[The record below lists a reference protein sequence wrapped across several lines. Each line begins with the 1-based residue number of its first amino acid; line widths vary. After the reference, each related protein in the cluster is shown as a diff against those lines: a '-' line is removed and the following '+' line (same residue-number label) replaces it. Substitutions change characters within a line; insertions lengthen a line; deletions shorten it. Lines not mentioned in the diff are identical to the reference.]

1 MLDLPTK
8 LIDWRCELQ
17 ARCPA
22 KNMARSYEI
31 TVSKDLFGRWIV
43 ELAWGRIGAAGSR
56 LRVSFESEAAA
67 RQFVVR
73 TLSKRASAP
82 RRIGVEYQ
90 LARWPKRSTLD
101 HQISDGTDR
110 RAE

>member
-17 ARCPA
+17 ARCDA

-31 TVSKDLFGRWIV
+31 TVSKDLFGCVLV

-56 LRVSFESEAAA
+56 LRVSFQSEAAA
-67 RQFVVR
+67 RQFVER
-73 TLSKRASAP
+73 TLSRRASAP

-90 LARWPKRSTLD
+90 LVRRPKGSKFG
-101 HQISDGTDR
+101 HQISDVAAR

>member
-8 LIDWRCELQ
+8 LIDWRCELE
-17 ARCPA
+17 ACCAA
-22 KNMARSYEI
+22 KNIARSYEI
-31 TVSKDLFGRWIV
+31 TVSRDLFGCVLV

-56 LRVSFESEAAA
+56 LRVSFQSETAA
-67 RQFVVR
+67 RHFVER
-73 TLSKRASAP
+73 TLSRRASAP

-90 LARWPKRSTLD
+90 LVRQPKRSKFG
-101 HQISDGTDR
+101 HQISNGVAK